1 LGNAKSIFES
11 DNVRILNPLTEEPE
25 LSFLK
30 RDIKKLIATLST
42 IEASKKNIVD
52 QEKKINEYQKIVEQ
66 CNGRNIDEAVK
77 IELAELKAKIDIIDI
92 TNIWDSFENK
102 LKETYSKYNQSY
114 NENQKYR
121 HKVYLLLYMCVL
133 YYGKPNSIEKFINID
148 EAQDI
153 AISEYRLL
161 REVLGEDAVFN
172 MYGDVNQLVYTYK
185 GITDWDELNDIV
197 TLKLYFLNENYRNTV
212 QITNYCNK
220 VFDAEIVAIG
230 INGDEVKK
238 LMLKNAI
245 ADIQKHHSLN
255 PESRIAIIYKKGHED
270 LAKKAT
276 DLLLSQEYIIDSVD
290 NSKISVITV
299 EMAKGLEFERV
310 VVLTE
315 DMSINEK
322 YISYTRALESLIVT

>member
-1 LGNAKSIFES
+1 
-11 DNVRILNPLTEEPE
+11 
-25 LSFLK
+25 
-30 RDIKKLIATLST
+30 
-42 IEASKKNIVD
+42 
-52 QEKKINEYQKIVEQ
+52 
-66 CNGRNIDEAVK
+66 
-77 IELAELKAKIDIIDI
+77 
-92 TNIWDSFENK
+92 
-102 LKETYSKYNQSY
+102 
-114 NENQKYR
+114 
-121 HKVYLLLYMCVL
+121 
-133 YYGKPNSIEKFINID
+133 
-148 EAQDI
+148 
-153 AISEYRLL
+153 
-161 REVLGEDAVFN
+161 